1 MFSSGMNILIR
12 YRPVRVLVYKDHNPP
27 YSLPVLNNS
36 AEGTINN
43 NHHNI

>member
-1 MFSSGMNILIR
+1 MFSSGMNILNT
-12 YRPVRVLVYKDHNPP
+12 YRPERGLVYKDHNPP
-27 YSLPVLNNS
+27 YSLTILNNS